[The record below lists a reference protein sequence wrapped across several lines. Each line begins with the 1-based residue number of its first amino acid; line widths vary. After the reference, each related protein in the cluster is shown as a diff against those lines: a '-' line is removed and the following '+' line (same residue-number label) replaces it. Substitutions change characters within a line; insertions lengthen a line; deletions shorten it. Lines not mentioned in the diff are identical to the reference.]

1 MKVKDLIDRLNRD
14 FNNPDE
20 EILVA
25 YWDKFTVQQYAGVTL
40 SNNQWTDIVA
50 EQEAHDPIQFEQYGE
65 VLQEIADEVG
75 TKYEEEEED

>member
-25 YWDKFTVQQYAGVTL
+25 YWDKITVEQYAEVIL
-40 SNNQWTDIVA
+40 SDNQWTDLVA

-65 VLQEIADEVG
+65 ILQEIAYEVG
-75 TKYEEEEED
+75 IKYEEEED